1 MVLEF
6 PSTTGK
12 LEKNVKSEEREINE
26 GPLQAPRLSAR
37 GTFRYAGQG
46 GRTQAE
52 QGGLAELRRWRS
64 EFEEAKASG
73 VICRW
78 STREEDAGRVKS
90 LINLLRV
97 PVSLWLT
104 AKL

>member
-6 PSTTGK
+6 PYTTRK
-12 LEKNVKSEEREINE
+12 LEKNVESEKREINE
-26 GPLQAPRLSAR
+26 GPLQSPRLSAC
-37 GTFRYAGQG
+37 GTFWYAGQG

-73 VICRW
+73 MICRW
-78 STREEDAGRVKS
+78 STREVDAGKVKS
-90 LINLLRV
+90 LINLLRGSRE
-97 PVSLWLT
+97 SL
-104 AKL
+104 AEY